1 MPIQQFVYLKP
12 KVQIIIDLI
21 AKKEWKKAQLL
32 QLEVSEEVENLIDEV
47 VSDNHLIELSKYQVL
62 LTHLLLKIQ
71 NRKSEIINRKS
82 FALAITSPLI
92 YFLLEFSEP
101 CLK

>member
-1 MPIQQFVYLKP
+1 MPIHQFVYLKP

-32 QLEVSEEVENLIDEV
+32 QLEVSKEVENLIDEV

-71 NRKSEIINRKS
+71 NGSH
-82 FALAITSPLI
+82 
-92 YFLLEFSEP
+92 
-101 CLK
+101 

>member
-12 KVQIIIDLI
+12 KVQTIIDFL
-21 AKKEWKKAQLL
+21 ANKDWDTAQLL
-32 QLEVSEEVENLIDEV
+32 LLEVSEEVENLIDEV

-71 NRKSEIINRKS
+71 NGSH
-82 FALAITSPLI
+82 
-92 YFLLEFSEP
+92 
-101 CLK
+101 

>member
-1 MPIQQFVYLKP
+1 MPIHQFVYLKP
-12 KVQIIIDLI
+12 KVQTIIDLI
-21 AKKEWKKAQLL
+21 AQKEWKKAQLL

-71 NRKSEIINRKS
+71 NGSH
-82 FALAITSPLI
+82 
-92 YFLLEFSEP
+92 
-101 CLK
+101 

>member
-1 MPIQQFVYLKP
+1 MHSQQLVNLKP
-12 KVQIIIDLI
+12 KVQTIIDLI
-21 AKKEWKKAQLL
+21 AKKEWENAQLL

-71 NRKSEIINRKS
+71 NGSH
-82 FALAITSPLI
+82 
-92 YFLLEFSEP
+92 
-101 CLK
+101 